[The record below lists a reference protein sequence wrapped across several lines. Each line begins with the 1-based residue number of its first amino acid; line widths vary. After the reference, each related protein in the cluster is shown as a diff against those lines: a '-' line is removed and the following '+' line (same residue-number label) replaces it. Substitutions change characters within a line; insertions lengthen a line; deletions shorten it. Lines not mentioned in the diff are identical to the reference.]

1 MTSTTQADY
10 VQSSEFD
17 QLLTSEKLVVADYTA
32 SWCGP
37 CRLVSPL
44 IDQLA
49 REYEGRA
56 KVVKID
62 IDQNKDN
69 AKKYGIRSIPAVL
82 VFKGGEVVENLVG
95 KLPYETFSNAL
106 EKHLRL

>member
-1 MTSTTQADY
+1 MTKAAY
-10 VQSSEFD
+10 VETSEFD
-17 QLLTSEKLVVADYTA
+17 ELLTHDSPVVVDYTA

-37 CRLVSPL
+37 CRLIGPL

-49 REYEGRA
+49 EEYEGRA
-56 KVVKID
+56 KVVKLD
-62 IDQNKDN
+62 VDRNKEN

-95 KLPYETFSNAL
+95 KATYETFSQAL
-106 EKHLRL
+106 EKHL